1 MKQQVEKE
9 VMSQEKV
16 EAVRERRY
24 FSETMRKFI
33 LKEIEEGIYS
43 SAEASRV
50 YKVSK
55 VSLYKWRLRYSLNYQ
70 KGIVKVVE
78 LESESVKRKDLERQ
92 LSQVHRLTGEQAV
105 ELAFYKKLL
114 ELISNH
120 YEFDFKKNINGKSLD
135 GIEAMFKS
143 AKVRN

>member
-1 MKQQVEKE
+1 MKQPVEKE
-9 VMSQEKV
+9 VMSQGKV

-24 FSETMRKFI
+24 FSETMGKFI

-55 VSLYKWRLRYSLNYQ
+55 VSLYKWRLRYSLDYP

-92 LSQVHRLTGEQAV
+92 LSQVHQLTGN
-105 ELAFYKKLL
+105 K
-114 ELISNH
+114 
-120 YEFDFKKNINGKSLD
+120 
-135 GIEAMFKS
+135 
-143 AKVRN
+143 R